1 MEQTPNMNFSQMNT
15 SPKKKKQTHVF
26 FSILIGVAIA
36 VLISLFYN
44 YSFKLIYP
52 NPTIDM
58 GAYNDAQQ
66 KCYNTYN
73 KQVYIKDQCLNEG
86 GSWYQ
91 YASPNGT
98 TLVDGKEV
106 QIMGRCEYATK
117 VQECL
122 KQAGPNPYDN
132 TARDLQTRYRSFG
145 ALILGIILVVISMFI
160 RNVLAVSIGLSL
172 GGISLLLTGTIYFW
186 RDMPGLMRV
195 IILALGLAAIIFF
208 AVRKLKN
215 DN

>member
-1 MEQTPNMNFSQMNT
+1 MKE
-15 SPKKKKQTHVF
+15 
-26 FSILIGVAIA
+26 
-36 VLISLFYN
+36 
-44 YSFKLIYP
+44 
-52 NPTIDM
+52 
-58 GAYNDAQQ
+58 
-66 KCYNTYN
+66 
-73 KQVYIKDQCLNEG
+73 VYIISAVRTPLGSFG
-86 GSWYQ
+86 GAL
-91 YASPNGT
+91 ASVSATKLGAT
-98 TLVDGKEV
+98 AIKGALAKAGVDGKEV